1 MDELMNS
8 DDYMN
13 DAAKGIREALKDS
26 KTGPLVYGLKNQ
38 ASSSP
43 FNFHEFMADIFIPGT
58 RDYNEKLNK
67 IKNAYIVDKDNH
79 IYLVKTS
86 NVGRK
91 LGLGKNR
98 LKITFTPKIV
108 PKLWLKSAMI
118 DDKIDK
124 DQLRDELQRKAGDS
138 IGNSSKSDAKIRDM
152 ITRKDNTYTFNE
164 DKYQKNYGKKLL
176 NIIKNLKL
184 PNPESYIEEF
194 ENQNHD
200 DLDSE
205 SITYDSSIDVE
216 ILFKKVTENMG
227 TKYTDLSSLPD
238 YKKYLEAKAKQE
250 KKSKP
255 LANEPELNEVPEYLP
270 PPPPINN
277 YAKKMAES
285 STGTDTPVMV
295 DSSTGDDATV
305 MTESST
311 GTDPK
316 KMKDSDSQTDAPTK
330 AKVVSTGVLK
340 KKSDNVLA

>member
-1 MDELMNS
+1 
-8 DDYMN
+8 
-13 DAAKGIREALKDS
+13 
-26 KTGPLVYGLKNQ
+26 
-38 ASSSP
+38 
-43 FNFHEFMADIFIPGT
+43 MADIFIQGT

-98 LKITFTPKIV
+98 LKITFTSKLV
-108 PKLWLKSAMI
+108 PKLWLKSAMT
-118 DDKIDK
+118 DDRINKE
-124 DQLRDELQRKAGDS
+124 QLRDELQRKAGTLLTDKS
-138 IGNSSKSDAKIRDM
+138 ESDAKIRNM

-176 NIIKNLKL
+176 NIIKKL
-184 PNPESYIEEF
+184 PNPESYITEF
-194 ENQNHD
+194 ENHNHD

-205 SITYDSSIDVE
+205 SITYDKSIDVE

-255 LANEPELNEVPEYLP
+255 LAKEPKIEEVPAYLP
-270 PPPPINN
+270 PPPPINDD
-277 YAKKMAES
+277 AKTMTES

-316 KMKDSDSQTDAPTK
+316 EMKDSDSQTDAPTK

-340 KKSDNVLA
+340 KKYDDVVA